1 MAVYERGYKRY
12 TGELTPQPTRLFV
25 LPRFALKRVFGS
37 KLFLVFL
44 IVSLLYPLSQAGRIY
59 LHHNASTIFEAIPD
73 LAKAFSDILAID
85 AEFFQILMY
94 VQSMFAFIAALFIG
108 PGLVSRDLANNALPL
123 YLSRPISRADYV
135 LGKFSILGILL
146 SLITWVPGLFLY
158 LLHSGYEG
166 WAWAFDNARLAAS
179 IFIGSWVW
187 ILTVSFLALALSAW
201 VRWRPVAG
209 FMMVMVFLGGAFLGN
224 VVINRL
230 FRTEWG
236 STLNLMVVIDNIWS
250 GLFGLTD
257 HIDLPLWAYWF
268 SLMSFIGACI
278 FLLHRKVRA
287 YEVVS

>member
-44 IVSLLYPLSQAGRIY
+44 IISLLWPLIQAMRIY
-59 LHHNASTIFEAIPD
+59 LYHNAGSIFEAIPG
-73 LAKAFSDILAID
+73 LAEALTDYFPID
-85 AEFFQILMY
+85 AAFFRIVMY
-94 VQSMFAFIAALFIG
+94 PQCIFAFIAALFIG

-166 WAWAFDNARLAAS
+166 WGWAVDNARLAVS
-179 IFIGSWVW
+179 IFVGSWAW
-187 ILTVSFLALALSAW
+187 IVTVSVLALALSAW

-209 FMMVMVFLGGAFLGN
+209 FMMVMVFLGGLFLDKA
-224 VVINRL
+224 VIEGL
-230 FRTEWG
+230 FHTTWG
-236 STLNLMVVIDNIWS
+236 STLNLAAVIHRIWS
-250 GLFGLTD
+250 GLFGLETRS
-257 HIDLPLWAYWF
+257 DLPVWAAWL
-268 SLMSFIGACI
+268 SLLGFVSACI
-278 FLLHRKVRA
+278 LLLHRKVRA